1 MQKDLNISF
10 LNDIYGQLL
19 TKRQREVIAQYYDY
33 DLSLQEISDNIGISR
48 QAVLDAIKKG
58 CEQLNEYESK
68 LGVLSLRKSV
78 AKALNETENG
88 NYLQAEQILK
98 DLLK

>member
-48 QAVLDAIKKG
+48 QAVLDAIKKAANSLTNTKASWVF
-58 CEQLNEYESK
+58 CRSENPWRK
-68 LGVLSLRKSV
+68 L
-78 AKALNETENG
+78 
-88 NYLQAEQILK
+88 
-98 DLLK
+98 

>member
-1 MQKDLNISF
+1 M
-10 LNDIYGQLL
+10 
-19 TKRQREVIAQYYDY
+19 
-33 DLSLQEISDNIGISR
+33 
-48 QAVLDAIKKG
+48 DAIKKG

-78 AKALNETENG
+78 AKALTETENG

>member
-48 QAVLDAIKKG
+48 QAFLDAIKKG
-58 CEQLNEYESK
+58 WSARARSAFA
-68 LGVLSLRKSV
+68 GVCSGFFRRCQPKS
-78 AKALNETENG
+78 G
-88 NYLQAEQILK
+88 PGR
-98 DLLK
+98 